1 MSTPTSPKP
10 EPSAPEALAVPVPAT
25 WQLSILTVWHPA
37 LGMAVDPVA
46 VLALDAAPDADPA
59 QHVVWVAL
67 VYDEANPWRE
77 RLAEGVTPEKVDRW
91 QEENG
96 VCQLSLTDVPPG
108 AADLRHA
115 AELVLDQLLA
125 EVIPALPPRDG
136 A

>member
-10 EPSAPEALAVPVPAT
+10 EPSAPEALAVPAPAT

-46 VLALDAAPDADPA
+46 VLALDAAPEADPA
-59 QHVVWVAL
+59 QHVVWVSL

-91 QEENG
+91 QAENG
-96 VCQLSLTDVPPG
+96 VCQLSLTDVPPD

-125 EVIPALPPRDG
+125 EVIPVLPPRDG

>member
-1 MSTPTSPKP
+1 MSTPTSPMP
-10 EPSAPEALAVPVPAT
+10 EPSAPAALAVPAPAT

-46 VLALDAAPDADPA
+46 VLARDTAPDANPA
-59 QHVVWVAL
+59 QHVAWVPL
-67 VYDEANPWRE
+67 VYDEADPWRE
-77 RLAEGVTPEKVDRW
+77 RLAEGVTPAKVDRW
-91 QEENG
+91 QEEHG
-96 VCQLSLTDVPPG
+96 VCQLSPTDVPPG
-108 AADLRHA
+108 ATDLRHA

>member
-10 EPSAPEALAVPVPAT
+10 EPSAPAAAAVPAPAT

-46 VLALDAAPDADPA
+46 VLALDTAPEADPA
-59 QHVVWVAL
+59 QYVVWVPM
-67 VYDEANPWRE
+67 VYDDANPWRE
-77 RLAEGVTPEKVDRW
+77 RLAEGVTPQKVARW

-96 VCQLSLTDVPPG
+96 VCQLSPTEVPEE
-108 AADLRHA
+108 ATDLRHA